1 MRQRGRTCGLFLAA
15 GWMLAGCN
23 SMPPTATPGPPPTV
37 DISQG
42 QSPQGTPPVQVV
54 EMTLPPPAT
63 LPPVAP
69 QAILIGPTT
78 PYREPAGRFSIDAP
92 TGWNAEPQQVT
103 QTGDIK
109 VAIVFPDP
117 TGNGLV
123 TVTHFDN
130 GKTPAAFGA
139 TVNGLLKQTGLTERP
154 GYQELSREQ
163 VPDRKDTALRVEVL
177 YERSNGLPMHSM
189 VLFQLDGTTFSLVH
203 AGVEEQSWDENEEQI
218 RAILRSYKV
227 PAAAP

>member
-1 MRQRGRTCGLFLAA
+1 MTCGLCLAA
-15 GWMLAGCN
+15 GLALAGC
-23 SMPPTATPGPPPTV
+23 STTPPTATPGPPPTV

-42 QSPQGTPPVQVV
+42 PTTQGTPRVNVV
-54 EMTLPPPAT
+54 EMTLPAPAT
-63 LPPVAP
+63 GLPVAP
-69 QAILIGPTT
+69 QPILIGPVT
-78 PYREPAGRFSIDAP
+78 PYREPGSRFSIDAP
-92 TGWNAEPQQVT
+92 TGWNAEPQQVSS
-103 QTGDIK
+103 TGDIK
-109 VAIVFPDP
+109 TAIVFPDP

-123 TVTHFDN
+123 TVTQFDN

-218 RAILRSYKV
+218 RQVLRSYKV